1 MTAWNNNFGGCG
13 IHTHDA
19 LGDFENFQRSNVDI
33 WNHFD
38 RRSFQL
44 VKRLDTRPRNKNEI
58 VRTDFVEKPLGADI
72 FGKLAVQIVVV
83 DIGVHFTLDIGETE
97 EFDSQFIFFFYTL

>member
-19 LGDFENFQRSNVDI
+19 LGDFENFQRSNIDI
-33 WNHFD
+33 GNNFD
-38 RRSFQL
+38 RCSFQL
-44 VKRLDTRPRNKNEI
+44 IKRLDAGPRDKNEI
-58 VRTDFVEKPLGADI
+58 IRSDFVKKPLGTDV
-72 FGKLAVQIVVV
+72 FRELTVQIVVV
-83 DIGVHFTLDIGETE
+83 DISVNFAFDIGETE